1 MTKYRTPKRKL
12 KRAPSPPVETVTKPA
27 AEVDIPLVEAI
38 VDQRTKAELKELLDA
53 KQVPYP
59 HNANKAMLIELVN
72 KGGYDAETD

>member
-12 KRAPSPPVETVTKPA
+12 KRAPSPPVEPKPK
-27 AEVDIPLVEAI
+27 AEVDIPLVETI